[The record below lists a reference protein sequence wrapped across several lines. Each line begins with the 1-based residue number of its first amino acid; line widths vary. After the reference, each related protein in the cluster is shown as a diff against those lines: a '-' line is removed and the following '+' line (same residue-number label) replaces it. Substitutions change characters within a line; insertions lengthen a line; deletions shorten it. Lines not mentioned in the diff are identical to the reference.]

1 MWPLQFASWIV
12 ILSDSDWIRI
22 NLQIKWAPF
31 LRLLLHFHH
40 GERARARAHCR
51 AHPKMCLFHFDF
63 VQKQL
68 IEMLSNSC
76 NSPMWPQ
83 AKIKLVIIP
92 PESNTYVTQVDI
104 CRELPL
110 PFSFQS
116 SFGGNLGP
124 KNCQAAT

>member
-1 MWPLQFASWIV
+1 MASW
-12 ILSDSDWIRI
+12 
-22 NLQIKWAPF
+22 
-31 LRLLLHFHH
+31 
-40 GERARARAHCR
+40 RARARCR

-63 VQKQL
+63 VQKQS

-76 NSPMWPQ
+76 NSSMWPQMWPQ
-83 AKIKLVIIP
+83 AEIKLFTIP
-92 PESNTYVTQVDI
+92 PESNSYVTQVDI